1 MEGKGKYIFDDDSYA
16 IGEFKNNKRNGKG
29 KQYDNNNNLIYD
41 GFFVDDQR
49 EGFGKLFDNNKILY
63 EGLFVKNEIEGN
75 GKYYIKDNYFVGNIK
90 LGSSNFKGKVYTKK
104 DELIYEGEFK
114 DYKYQK
120 NGKFYYI
127 NGNYYM
133 E

>member
-1 MEGKGKYIFDDDSYA
+1 MEGKGKYIFDDDSYT

-41 GFFVDDQR
+41 GLFVDDQR

-75 GKYYIKDNYFVGNIK
+75 GKYYIKDNLSIEVYYPPKIYY
-90 LGSSNFKGKVYTKK
+90 SSHFFNFLLNKK
-104 DELIYEGEFK
+104 IIITLL
-114 DYKYQK
+114 
-120 NGKFYYI
+120 
-127 NGNYYM
+127 
-133 E
+133 